1 MKVCLIIEKD
11 YPQTGT
17 AREVHTLLGLGYNIT
32 LICRADK
39 KSKKPSREK
48 TKNLEIIRIKA
59 KPSEK
64 NSIFDN
70 LKEIKNVRD
79 QVIKHAI
86 KSNPD
91 VIHCHGHMICHG
103 VKLKKILKKP
113 LIFDMR
119 ENYPDMI
126 WYSRENKPLYL
137 PFLVLFHKYTERWA
151 CRKADE
157 ILAIVEESKDRLVK
171 LGFDRKKITAIMN
184 AEIPE
189 NYSKD
194 KIDGDLKK
202 KLDKNYPKEIIISYI
217 GNFGHHRGLDI
228 AIDAMKIVKKDV
240 PNVTL
245 LIVGGGEGF
254 NDLKNK
260 ISPKDNVV
268 LAGKQP
274 HDSLPTYLSVS
285 DIGLIPHRSNPHVET
300 TVPNKIF
307 QNMLMGKP
315 QIVSDVKP
323 LKRIV
328 NETNSGLTFKAGDP
342 ISLAE
347 SIITLA
353 KDKKLRK
360 SLGEN
365 GRKAAIEKYNW
376 NVEGE
381 KLARLYKKFEKN
393 SGVKYK

>member
-17 AREVHTLLGLGYNIT
+17 SREVHTLLGLGYNIT
-32 LICRADK
+32 LICRTDK
-39 KSKKPSREK
+39 NSKKPSREK

-64 NSIFDN
+64 NSIFNN
-70 LKEIKNVRD
+70 LKEIINVRE

-91 VIHCHGHMICHG
+91 VIHCHGHMTCHG

-126 WYSRENKPLYL
+126 WYSREDKPLYL
-137 PFLVLFHKYTERWA
+137 PFLVFFHKYTERWA

-157 ILAIVEESKDRLVK
+157 ILAIVEESKDRLIK

-189 NYSKD
+189 NYSNKKVD
-194 KIDGDLKK
+194 VELKK
-202 KLDKNYPKEIIISYI
+202 KLEEKYSKDIIISYI

-228 AIDAMKIVKKDV
+228 AIDAMKIVVKEV
-240 PNVTL
+240 PNVKF
-245 LIVGGGEGF
+245 LIVGGGDGF
-254 NDLKNK
+254 KELKNK
-260 ISPKDNVV
+260 ISPENNII
-268 LAGKQP
+268 LAGRQP
-274 HDSLPTYLSVS
+274 HESLPTYLFIS
-285 DIGLIPHRSNPHVET
+285 DIGLIPHRSNPHVEST
-300 TVPNKIF
+300 IPNKIF

-323 LKRIV
+323 LKRII
-328 NETNSGLTFKAGDP
+328 NETNSGLVFKAGDP
-342 ISLAE
+342 SSLAQ
-347 SIITLA
+347 SIIKLA
-353 KDKKLRK
+353 KDEKLRK

-381 KLARLYKKFEKN
+381 KLTKLYKKLEKR
-393 SGVKYK
+393 V